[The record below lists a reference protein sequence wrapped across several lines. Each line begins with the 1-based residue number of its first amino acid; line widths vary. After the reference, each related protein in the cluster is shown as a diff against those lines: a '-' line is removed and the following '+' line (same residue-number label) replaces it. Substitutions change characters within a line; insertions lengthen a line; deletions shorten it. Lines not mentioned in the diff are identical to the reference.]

1 MMAEKKRFEE
11 EAKQK
16 QIEAEMEQELK
27 RQAQLKL
34 QQQQNQKA
42 VYEMFFYAL
51 LAESCFSL
59 STTCICNSSILKYLY
74 YCRPFLRRPFL
85 ALFWVGGVIRAGVKR
100 HDKKDTLVL
109 KSYIYRL
116 WKRKT
121 AFRQKNIKKFNYRF
135 LVLLLL

>member
-74 YCRPFLRRPFL
+74 YCRPFLRRPLL
-85 ALFWVGGVIRAGVKR
+85 ALFLGRHYKDRRKKADIVLEKYALYGPVCNQFKYYMAFSFLTISVGLGY
-100 HDKKDTLVL
+100 DTG
-109 KSYIYRL
+109 
-116 WKRKT
+116 
-121 AFRQKNIKKFNYRF
+121 
-135 LVLLLL
+135 